1 MAPAPKA
8 SEALPIKVRLDNF
21 DFIQINYGILWIN
34 DYFPTIKFTNPLD
47 TLQEQINPA
56 ALKMSR
62 KQFQVGA
69 TAFLSLFSLVGIM
82 FYGLPFFY
90 DFWIKEF
97 GWTRATITSG
107 NAFGKV
113 IIGPVFGFIA
123 GWFIDRFGPRRLML
137 SGIVMGGIALIGLS
151 LMTSLWQ
158 FYLFYLFNSLG
169 YLFGGPLPNQVLISR
184 WFDKSRGRVMGIAY
198 LGIGVGGMLVP
209 QIAKALNMNFGWR
222 GGLFYLGVLMI
233 AIAFPMA
240 WFVKENP
247 EEHAERKIQEPAKV
261 PFSRILKKWSFYLL
275 LIGSMC
281 SIGAVSGTSQNL
293 KLFLSIDLKYTQ
305 QDAANVM
312 SIVLASSIVGRL
324 IMGWLA
330 DRIQKK
336 YVMILIYF
344 MVAISIPILYAAHTT
359 GMIYVFAFIFGM
371 ALGGDY
377 MIIPLM
383 AAELFGVKFLGRVM
397 GIVIS
402 ADGLGEAFG
411 PMIAAWLRDRSGS
424 YVNGFAALIVLALI
438 GTIAI
443 SLLPKKQRA

>member
-1 MAPAPKA
+1 MDSTLAQK
-8 SEALPIKVRLDNF
+8 DN
-21 DFIQINYGILWIN
+21 IQTEKIN
-34 DYFPTIKFTNPLD
+34 K
-47 TLQEQINPA
+47 
-56 ALKMSR
+56 

-90 DFWIKEF
+90 DMWIKEF

-107 NAFGKV
+107 SAVGKV
-113 IIGPVFGFIA
+113 VIGPIFGFIA

-137 SGIVMGGIALIGLS
+137 TGIVMGGIALIGLS

-158 FYLFYLFNSLG
+158 FYLFYLFNALG

-184 WFDKSRGRVMGIAY
+184 WFNKSRGKVMGIAY

-209 QIAKALNMNFGWR
+209 QIAKALNMQFGWR
-222 GGLFYLGVLMI
+222 GGLMCLGILMI
-233 AIAFPMA
+233 AISFPMT
-240 WFVKENP
+240 WFVKETP
-247 EEHAERKIQEPAKV
+247 EDVPVQTKEEKVKV
-261 PFSRILKKWSFYLL
+261 PFSNILKRWPFYLL

-293 KLFLSIDLKYTQ
+293 KLFLSLDLKYTQ
-305 QDAANVM
+305 QESANVI
-312 SIVLASSIVGRL
+312 SIVLGASIVGRL
-324 IMGWLA
+324 LMGWLA
-330 DRIQKK
+330 DKIKKK
-336 YVMILIYF
+336 YVMIIIYAL
-344 MVAISIPILYAAHTT
+344 VALSIPLLFAAESK
-359 GMIYVFAFIFGM
+359 GVIYIFAFIFGM

-383 AAELFGVKFLGRVM
+383 AAELFGVKVMGRVM
-397 GIVIS
+397 GIIIS

-424 YVNGFAALIVLALI
+424 YAYGFSALIILAVI
-438 GTIAI
+438 GTIAV
-443 SLLPKKQRA
+443 SLLPSRKQRYD